1 MHIPW
6 KPSSVRGPAEDRGW
20 KLRAVLLAAL
30 DTHFYRPLL
39 ESAELGTPESIAGL
53 EPAEAALARLPRVCP
68 PAPGID
74 SGALLNGNEPRGPLR
89 ELYWPLPPPA
99 RTAVLM
105 EGFREHRGMVK
116 VFGDEKRSGWMRF
129 APEALAGP
137 APELRRLAELVENRS
152 ISIPHPVH
160 SVIAF
165 SLLPQAF
172 LSEEARNLFWRVFKV
187 PVFSEILSPSC
198 EVLAWECE
206 AHQGYHIAGD
216 SAIFEIDHTGGEEEL
231 LATSLVDRRRPVLRM
246 ATGISGRVEHAT
258 CDCGQAGPRLVD
270 VRRKPLSKLH
280 TPAVSPS
287 CAAD

>member
-1 MHIPW
+1 VHILW
-6 KPSSVRGPAEDRGW
+6 KPSSVRNPTEDRGW

-68 PAPGID
+68 PAPGIS
-74 SGALLNGNEPRGPLR
+74 SGALRNGNEPRGPLR
-89 ELYWPLPPPA
+89 ELYWPLPPAA

-105 EGFREHRGMVK
+105 EGFREHRSAVK
-116 VFGDEKRSGWMRF
+116 VFGDEQRIGWMRF

-137 APELRRLAELVENRS
+137 APELRRLAELVENRL
-152 ISIPHPVH
+152 ISIPRPVH
-160 SVIAF
+160 SVIVF

-172 LSEEARNLFWRVFKV
+172 LSEEARDLFWRVFKV
-187 PVFSEILSPSC
+187 PVFGQILSPSC

-206 AHQGYHIAGD
+206 AHQGYHVAGD
-216 SAIFEIDHTGGEEEL
+216 SAIFETDHSGGEPEL
-231 LATSLVDRRRPVLRM
+231 LVTSLVDRRRPVLRM
-246 ATGISGRVEHAT
+246 ATGISGRVEHTT
-258 CDCGQAGPRLVD
+258 CDCGQAGLRLVE
-270 VRRKPLSKLH
+270 VRRKPLAKVRAAALSA
-280 TPAVSPS
+280 P

>member
-1 MHIPW
+1 MHILW

-68 PAPGID
+68 PLPGIG
-74 SGALLNGNEPRGPLR
+74 SRALLNASEPRGPLR
-89 ELYWPLPPPA
+89 ELYWPLPPAA

-105 EGFREHRGMVK
+105 EGFREHRTVK
-116 VFGDEKRSGWMRF
+116 VFGDEQRSDWMRF

-137 APELRRLAELVENRS
+137 APELRRLAELVESRL
-152 ISIPHPVH
+152 IGIPRPVH

-172 LSEEARNLFWRVFKV
+172 LSEEARDLFWRVFKV
-187 PVFSEILSPSC
+187 PVFAQILSPSC

-206 AHQGYHIAGD
+206 AHQGYHVAGD
-216 SAIFEIDHTGGEEEL
+216 SAIFEIDRDGGEPEL

-246 ATGISGRVEHAT
+246 ATGMLGRVEHAT
-258 CDCGQAGPRLVD
+258 CACGQAGPRLVE
-270 VRRKPLSKLH
+270 VRRKPLAKVRAAAL
-280 TPAVSPS
+280 SPS
-287 CAAD
+287 CASD